1 MALLFA
7 PAAAREIERMLKAD
21 RDRMVQALQM
31 VADEPSR
38 RLPFVTEMAGRSG
51 EWRLRK
57 GNWRAIFRVEQQDVV
72 VLLVG
77 HRREIYR

>member
-1 MALLFA
+1 MALLFVA
-7 PAAAREIERMLKAD
+7 AAAREIERMPKAD
-21 RDRMVQALQM
+21 RDRLMQALQA

-38 RLPFVTEMAGRSG
+38 RLPFVTEMAGRPG

-57 GNWRAIFRVEQQDVV
+57 GNWRAIYRVEQQDVV